1 MFNKQAFFIM
11 SANKFQE
18 LIDKYLTNAILAEE
32 QEQLFDMIEKKEYR
46 ADLEKVVKE
55 SLDMSFEVEED
66 EALRERIFGLLQQRK
81 NRSTVFRMHF
91 LRRWGWSAASVIL
104 ILVSVLFFR
113 AINKKSNAPASATA
127 TVADIEPGRE
137 GAILTLADGTHLL
150 LDSLENGVVATQNG
164 VQAVLKNGQLAY
176 KAKER
181 SVGEAV
187 YNTMTTPKGRQ
198 YHMTLPDG
206 TQIWLNAASS
216 VYFPTVFSD
225 KIRNITITGEVYL
238 EVAPD
243 PRRPFTV
250 TAGETA
256 IEVLGT
262 HFNVMAY
269 ENEAVMK
276 TTLAEGSVQLSY
288 GGHKLTL
295 LPGQQAQVTG
305 NIARLVKD
313 VDMEAELA
321 WKNGWFY
328 FKHMDIQTVMKQVER
343 WYDITVQYEGRIPE
357 KQFNGELPRNVKLS
371 ELLEMLQF
379 SEVKFVLQD
388 KVLTI
393 KE

>member
-1 MFNKQAFFIM
+1 M

-18 LIDKYLTNAILAEE
+18 LIDKYLTNTILAEE
-32 QEQLFDMIEKKEYR
+32 REQLFEMIEKKEYR
-46 ADLEKVVKE
+46 ADLEKAVQEV
-55 SLDMSFEVEED
+55 LDMPVEEKED

-81 NRSTVFRMHF
+81 KRPPVYRMYS
-91 LRRWGWSAASVIL
+91 LRRWGWSAASVAL
-104 ILVSVLFFR
+104 ILVAAVFLR
-113 AINKKSNAPASATA
+113 TINKKNTIPASTAA
-127 TVADIEPGRE
+127 TVVDIGPGKD
-137 GAILTLADGTHLL
+137 GAILTLADGSHLV
-150 LDSLENGVVATQNG
+150 LDSLNNGVIATQNG
-164 VQAVLKNGQLAY
+164 VQAILKNGQLAY
-176 KAKER
+176 KEVKEQ
-181 SVGEAV
+181 VAGETV

-206 TQIWLNAASS
+206 TQVWLNAASS

-225 KIRNITITGEVYL
+225 KKRDITITGEVYL

-250 TAGETA
+250 TAGKTN

-276 TTLAEGSVQLSY
+276 TTLAEGSVQLTH
-288 GGHKLTL
+288 GGNKLTL
-295 LPGQQAQVTG
+295 LPGQQAQVVG
-305 NIARLVKD
+305 NITRLVKD

-321 WKNGWFY
+321 WKNGWFN
-328 FKHMDIQTVMKQVER
+328 FKYMDIQTVMKQVER

-357 KQFNGELPRNVKLS
+357 KRFNGELPRNVRLS
-371 ELLEMLQF
+371 ELLEMLRF
-379 SEVKFVLQD
+379 SEVKFVLQGE
-388 KVLTI
+388 VLTI

>member
-1 MFNKQAFFIM
+1 M

-55 SLDMSFEVEED
+55 ALDISFEVEED

-81 NRSTVFRMHF
+81 NRSTVFRIYS
-91 LRRWGWSAASVIL
+91 LRRWGWSAASVVL
-104 ILVSVLFFR
+104 ILASVLVFR
-113 AINKKSNAPASATA
+113 TINKKSNAPAPAIA
-127 TVADIEPGRE
+127 TVVDVEPGRD

-150 LDSLENGVVATQNG
+150 LDSLDNGVVATQNG

-176 KAKER
+176 EVKER
-181 SVGEAV
+181 IAGEVV

-206 TQIWLNAASS
+206 TRVWLNAASS
-216 VYFPTVFSD
+216 VYFPTVFSNKKRD
-225 KIRNITITGEVYL
+225 ITITGEVYL

-250 TAGETA
+250 TAGKTT

-276 TTLAEGSVQLSY
+276 TTLAEGSVQLSH
-288 GGHKLTL
+288 GEHKLTL

-305 NIARLVKD
+305 DITRLVKD
-313 VDMEAELA
+313 VDMDAELA
-321 WKNGWFY
+321 WKNGWFN
-328 FKHMDIQTVMKQVER
+328 FKYMDIQTVMKQVER
-343 WYDITVQYEGRIPE
+343 WYDITVEYEGRIPE
-357 KQFNGELPRNVKLS
+357 KRFNGELPRNVKLS
-371 ELLEMLQF
+371 ELLEILRF
-379 SEVKFVLQD
+379 SEVKFALQG

>member
-1 MFNKQAFFIM
+1 M

-55 SLDMSFEVEED
+55 ALDMSFEVEED

-81 NRSTVFRMHF
+81 NRPKVFRMYA
-91 LRRWGWSAASVIL
+91 LRRWGWSAASVVL
-104 ILVSVLFFR
+104 ILASVLVFR
-113 AINKKSNAPASATA
+113 MINKKSNAPAPAIA
-127 TVADIEPGRE
+127 TVVDVEPGRD

-150 LDSLENGVVATQNG
+150 LDSLDNGVVATQNG

-176 KAKER
+176 KVKER
-181 SVGEAV
+181 IAGEVV

-206 TQIWLNAASS
+206 TQVWLNAASS
-216 VYFPTVFSD
+216 VYFPTVFSN
-225 KIRNITITGEVYL
+225 KKRNITITGEVYL

-250 TAGETA
+250 TAGKTT

-276 TTLAEGSVQLSY
+276 TTLAEGSVQLSH
-288 GGHKLTL
+288 GEHKLTL
-295 LPGQQAQVTG
+295 LPRQQAQVTG

-313 VDMEAELA
+313 VDMDAELA
-321 WKNGWFY
+321 WKNGWFN
-328 FKHMDIQTVMKQVER
+328 FKYMDIQTVMKQVER
-343 WYDITVQYEGRIPE
+343 WYDITVEYEGRIPE
-357 KQFNGELPRNVKLS
+357 KRFNGELPRNVKLS
-371 ELLEMLQF
+371 ELLEMLRF